1 VILPE
6 GLYHLDIMSD
16 VSHSWFRR
24 EKVRDA
30 CLRQDRLTRHTLDT
44 STEPAVSSSKRKEK
58 KKKSTRGIEIDL
70 TDFKTHPL
78 WDILV
83 ETAQR
88 NPMYAN
94 LLGYT
99 RDRIIEK
106 NPDITPQEL
115 ATKLSV
121 SLGESLIILEEV
133 RSDESSE

>member
-1 VILPE
+1 MV
-6 GLYHLDIMSD
+6 
-16 VSHSWFRR
+16 RR

-44 STEPAVSSSKRKEK
+44 TTEPAVSSSSRSKEKK

-78 WDILV
+78 WDILT

-99 RDRIIEK
+99 RDMIIAK
-106 NPDITPQEL
+106 NPNITPQEL
-115 ATKLSV
+115 ASKLSV

-133 RSDESSE
+133 KSDESSK